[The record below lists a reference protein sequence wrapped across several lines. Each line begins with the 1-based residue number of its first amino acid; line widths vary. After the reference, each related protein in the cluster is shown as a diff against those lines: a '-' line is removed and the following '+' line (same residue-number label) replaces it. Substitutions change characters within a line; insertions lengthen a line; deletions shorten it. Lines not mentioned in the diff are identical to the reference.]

1 MKTVNV
7 HEAKTHL
14 SRLLERTHGRF
25 VFEHLPA
32 GDYLLFALTDIDDG
46 HWNDPGFFDAL
57 PGTSVELSLAHGD
70 KKVQDLRV
78 GQ

>member
-1 MKTVNV
+1 VPWPAPSNV
-7 HEAKTHL
+7 AY
-14 SRLLERTHGRF
+14 RLEQ
-25 VFEHLPA
+25 LPA

-46 HWNDPGFFDAL
+46 QWNDPGFFDAL
-57 PGTSVELSLAHGD
+57 PGASVKVALTHWE